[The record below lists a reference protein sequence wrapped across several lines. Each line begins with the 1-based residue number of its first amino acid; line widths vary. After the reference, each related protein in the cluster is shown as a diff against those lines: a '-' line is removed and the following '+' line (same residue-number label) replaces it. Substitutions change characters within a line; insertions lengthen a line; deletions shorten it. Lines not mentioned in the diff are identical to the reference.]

1 MLTNK
6 NASHSAGHFT
16 FCGERGIRTP
26 GPLTVNGFQDRRIRP
41 LCHLSGANVRDGIF
55 FAKTYLN
62 ILIHEFRSPYLCQ
75 NFILKHLSAI
85 NHYFWKYRKRFFI
98 GIFFVIASNYFAVL
112 APQITGYVINQVQQR
127 LPGSKPLPAD
137 QSHDTIVNQFIL
149 FIEGSHVSFGWLVA
163 ICSLVILAIA
173 VIRGILMFFMRQTII
188 VMSRHIEYDQK
199 NQVFEQYQRLDT
211 AFYKSHSTG
220 DLMNRMAED
229 ISRVRMYTGPAIM
242 YLINLITLI
251 GFCIINMLRK
261 DVQLTLLVLSP
272 LPILAI
278 TIYWVNSIINKKS
291 EIIQSKLSDLTTN
304 AQESYSGIRVI
315 KSFVQEKA
323 MMGFFDKNSR
333 EYRNNAIGLAK
344 VEALYFPSMTLLIG
358 ISTLLTIFIG
368 GLQALENPA
377 KVGTIVEFVIYI
389 NMLTFPVSAIG
400 WTASMIQRAAASQKR
415 LNEFLDITPD
425 IQNVPLVIKA
435 PVSGDIIFNNIYFTY
450 QNTGIQA
457 IKGFTLT
464 IKRGEKILVL
474 GKTGTGKTTLA
485 QLLLRFYEPDSG
497 TISIGGT
504 PVQEFALQALR
515 SRISYVQQDIL
526 LFSDTVT
533 NNILF
538 GMPEKTAFE
547 KVEKAAKFASVHGD
561 ILGFDQQYETMIGE
575 RGVTLSGGQKQ
586 RISIAR
592 ALIKEPE
599 IIVFDDCLSAVDA
612 KTELSITRN
621 LDSYLMDKTAIII
634 THRILTGF
642 NFDQII
648 VLADGAIAEQ
658 GTHTE
663 LMEKNGYYA
672 TLFRQQREE

>member
-1 MLTNK
+1 MP
-6 NASHSAGHFT
+6 
-16 FCGERGIRTP
+16 IDRT
-26 GPLTVNGFQDRRIRP
+26 
-41 LCHLSGANVRDGIF
+41 
-55 FAKTYLN
+55 
-62 ILIHEFRSPYLCQ
+62 
-75 NFILKHLSAI
+75 
-85 NHYFWKYRKRFFI
+85 
-98 GIFFVIASNYFAVL
+98 
-112 APQITGYVINQVQQR
+112 
-127 LPGSKPLPAD
+127 
-137 QSHDTIVNQFIL
+137 HDTIVNQFIQ
-149 FIEGSHVSFGWLVA
+149 FIEGLHISFGWLVA
-163 ICSLVILAIA
+163 ICSLTILAIA

-199 NQVFEQYQRLDT
+199 NEVFEQYQRLDT
-211 AFYKSHSTG
+211 VFYKSHSTG

-229 ISRVRMYTGPAIM
+229 ISRVRMFTGPAIM
-242 YLINLITLI
+242 YLINLVTLI
-251 GFCIINMLRK
+251 SFCIINMLRK

-291 EIIQSKLSDLTTN
+291 EIIQSRLSDLTTN

-323 MMGFFDKNSR
+323 MMGFFDKNSS

-358 ISTLLTIFIG
+358 LSTLLTIFIG

-415 LNEFLDITPD
+415 LNEFLDIEPA
-425 IQNVPLVIKA
+425 IKDTA
-435 PVSGDIIFNNIYFTY
+435 LAVNNDTAVSGDIIFKDVYFTY

-457 IKGFTLT
+457 IKGFNLT
-464 IKRGEKILVL
+464 IKKGEKILVL

-485 QLLLRFYEPDSG
+485 QLLLRFYEPDAGS
-497 TISIGGT
+497 ISIGNST
-504 PVQEFALQALR
+504 LESFSLQSLR
-515 SRISYVQQDIL
+515 SKISYVQQDIL
-526 LFSDTVT
+526 LFSDSVT

-538 GMPEKTAFE
+538 GMPGNTPFE
-547 KVEKAAKFASVHGD
+547 KVEKAAKFASVHND
-561 ILGFDQQYETMIGE
+561 IMGFDQQYETMIGE

-612 KTELSITRN
+612 KTELTITRN
-621 LDSYLMDKTAIII
+621 LDTYLIGKTAIII

-648 VLADGAIAEQ
+648 VLANGAIAEQ

-663 LMEKNGYYA
+663 LMAKNGYYA
-672 TLFRQQREE
+672 ELFRQQREE